1 MVEARGELAG
11 NDGPVPVPPISPSNT
26 PIGSHTASN
35 SVEPSAL
42 PGIPT
47 AIQEHPKPML
57 EVHAPHNDVHTWKSF
72 FIHIATIVI
81 GLLIAVGL
89 EQTVE
94 WIHWREKVAQARESI
109 HEETAKNGRY
119 YVLRQATR
127 ECVSKRLGV
136 LRSVVDAIAAHRPV
150 EPIGNTNP
158 EVGRPLSD
166 AIWESERASQTL
178 THFPRDELAKL
189 SIIYSALVSLRRWE
203 GQELNAYSN
212 ITIMEG
218 DPGRLGAEDLA
229 LLRQDIEMAETMN
242 EYITVVAARQLKE
255 FEALGIRMPI
265 ADSAS
270 VAEIC
275 QPIERSAKTSR
286 GGAR

>member
-1 MVEARGELAG
+1 MDEARGELAG
-11 NDGPVPVPPISPSNT
+11 NDGPAPVPPISQSNT
-26 PIGSHTASN
+26 PIGSHTAAI
-35 SVEPSAL
+35 SVESSAL

-47 AIQEHPKPML
+47 TVQEHPKPML
-57 EVHAPHNDVHTWKSF
+57 EVHAPHNAVHTWKSF
-72 FIHIATIVI
+72 FIHIAIIVI

-94 WIHWREKVAQARESI
+94 WIHWRERVAQARESI

-119 YVLRQATR
+119 YVLRQATQ
-127 ECVSKRLGV
+127 ECISKRLGV
-136 LRSVVDAIAAHRPV
+136 LRSVVDAVAAHRPV
-150 EPIGNTNP
+150 EPIGHTNP
-158 EVGRPLSD
+158 EVGRPLAD

-189 SIIYSALVSLRRWE
+189 STVYAALVSLRRWE

-212 ITIMEG
+212 IAIMEG

-242 EYITVVAARQLKE
+242 AYTTTVAARQLKE

-265 ADSAS
+265 ADSAV

-275 QPIERSAKTSR
+275 QPIERSANTSR